1 MKISTAGKWAFV
13 VPFIAFIWAVARVWP
28 VLPAVMQDEYIYST
42 QSRFTPFAEQQF
54 PNYIYSWLYSST
66 SMFGDGFYQGAKGY
80 NAIFFFITLVFI
92 YLIAARIVGH
102 GWAVAVTTVSAVS
115 PIHAYVAYFMPESM
129 YMAFMFATIWVTLN
143 AVRDGHW
150 QRWLIA
156 GSMLGLTALVK
167 PHAFFALPAFLLVAI
182 VVTLKEENH
191 SFKKVILKTAA
202 FGASFFVV
210 KFAIGFAFAG
220 AKGLSIFGGY
230 GGVDALVNQIA
241 SGADAVN
248 QADGKSFAE
257 VFFSVTALQIPAHV
271 SILLLIAGLPLLL
284 SIRVLF
290 SSLKSKNPIS
300 ELGSFVVLVGIIS
313 FSFALVVAV
322 FEGYVSAGG
331 DDHSD
336 RVILRY
342 YEFIIPLLLILGL
355 AFEKY
360 VASKTWSRVI
370 QALVVIAGSTFVLAY
385 FPSSIETQFADSGLL
400 VGIMQTPGALV
411 IIYILELVGAA
422 LWVIRPQVSE
432 KWLGRALLPLMILIM
447 GMFSQT
453 ALMTQVGTQKAFFD
467 VAGQQSKPFLDG
479 VSGEELVIIGPMRT
493 QVFVAKFWIDK
504 AKIED
509 RLIPEKQ
516 VIEMSEVPN
525 AKYALL
531 LAGTGVAGE
540 HQVITEG
547 DGFALVKLRD

>member
-1 MKISTAGKWAFV
+1 MKISTAGKWAFT
-13 VPFIAFIWAVARVWP
+13 VPFITFIWAVARVWP
-28 VLPAVMQDEYIYST
+28 VLPAVMQDEYVYST

-66 SMFGDGFYQGAKGY
+66 SMCGDNFYQCAKGY
-80 NAIFFFITLVFI
+80 NAVFFFITLVFI

-102 GWAVAVTTVSAVS
+102 AWAVTVTTVSAVS

-150 QRWLIA
+150 QRWLLA

-182 VVTLKEENH
+182 IVSARESEH
-191 SFKKVILKTAA
+191 SFKRVALKTASFGVA
-202 FGASFFVV
+202 FLAV
-210 KFAIGFAFAG
+210 KYAIGFAFAG
-220 AKGLSIFGGY
+220 PAGLSLFGGY
-230 GGVDALVNQIA
+230 GGLDAVVNQIS

-248 QADGKSFAE
+248 QESAKSFGQ
-257 VFFSVTALQIPAHV
+257 VFFEVTAMQLPAHL
-271 SILLLIAGLPLLL
+271 SLLMLIAGLPLLL
-284 SIRVLF
+284 SLRVVF
-290 SSLKSKNPIS
+290 GAFKSKEPIS

-313 FSFALVVAV
+313 FSFAIVVAA
-322 FEGYVSAGG
+322 FEGFVSAGG

-336 RVILRY
+336 RIIMRY

-360 VASKTWSRVI
+360 VASKTLSRVI
-370 QALVVIAGSTFVLAY
+370 QSLVVIAGSTFVLVY
-385 FPSSIETQFADSGLL
+385 FQSSIESQFADSGLL
-400 VGIMQTPGALV
+400 VGILQTPGALV
-411 IIYILELVGAA
+411 TIYILEILGA
-422 LWVIRPQVSE
+422 LIWIFKPEISE
-432 KWLGRALLPLMILIM
+432 KWLGRALLPLMILFM
-447 GMFSQT
+447 GAFSQS

-467 VAGQQSKPFLDG
+467 VAGQQSKPFLEG
-479 VSGEELVIIGPMRT
+479 VEGKDIVIIGPMRT

-509 RLIPEKQ
+509 RLIPENQ

-525 AKYALL
+525 SKYALVMS
-531 LAGTGVAGE
+531 GTGVAGE
-540 HQVITEG
+540 HQVLTEG
-547 DGFALVKLRD
+547 EGFALIKLRD

>member
-1 MKISTAGKWAFV
+1 MKISTAGKWAFS
-13 VPFIAFIWAVARVWP
+13 VPFIAMFWAIARVWP

-54 PNYIYSWLYSST
+54 PNYIYSWLYSTT
-66 SMFGDGFYQGAKGY
+66 SVCGDNFYQCAKGF
-80 NAIFFFITLVFI
+80 NSVFFLITLVFI

-102 GWAVAVTTVSAVS
+102 AWAIVVATVSAVS

-167 PHAFFALPAFLLVAI
+167 PHAFFALPAFLLVALI
-182 VVTLKEENH
+182 VSAREEGH
-191 SFKKVILKTAA
+191 SFKRISLKVLSFAA
-202 FGASFFVV
+202 AFFVV

-220 AKGLSIFGGY
+220 ARGLSIFGGY

-241 SGADAVN
+241 SGAEAVN
-248 QADGKSFAE
+248 QSQAKSFGE
-257 VFFSVTALQIPAHV
+257 VFFSVTALQIPSHV

-284 SIRVLF
+284 SVRVLF
-290 SSLKSKNPIS
+290 SSIKSKSPIS

-336 RVILRY
+336 RIIMRY

-355 AFEKY
+355 SFEKY
-360 VASKTWSRVI
+360 VASKTLSRLL
-370 QALVVIAGSTFVLAY
+370 QAVVVIAASTFVLIY
-385 FPSSIETQFADSGLL
+385 FPSNIESQFADSGLL
-400 VGIMQTPGALV
+400 VGILQTPGALITIFIFEV
-411 IIYILELVGAA
+411 IGAL
-422 LWVIRPQVSE
+422 LWVMKPEISE
-432 KWLGRALLPLMILIM
+432 KWLGRALLPIMILIM
-447 GMFSQT
+447 GMVSQS

-467 VAGQQSKPFLDG
+467 VAGQDSRDYLRDVDG
-479 VSGEELVIIGPMRT
+479 KDIVIIGPMRT

-516 VIEMSEVPN
+516 VIEMEEVPN

-540 HQVITEG
+540 HQVITQG
-547 DGFALVKLRD
+547 DGYALVKLRD

>member
-1 MKISTAGKWAFV
+1 MKISTAGKWAFS
-13 VPFIAFIWAVARVWP
+13 VPFIATFWAIARVWP

-54 PNYIYSWLYSST
+54 PNYIYSWLYSTT
-66 SMFGDGFYQGAKGY
+66 SACGDNFYQCAKGY
-80 NAIFFFITLVFI
+80 NSVFFLITLVFI

-102 GWAVAVTTVSAVS
+102 AWAIVVATVSAVS

-167 PHAFFALPAFLLVAI
+167 PHAFFALPAFLLVALI
-182 VVTLKEENH
+182 VSAREEGH
-191 SFKKVILKTAA
+191 SFKRIALKVLSFAA
-202 FGASFFVV
+202 AFFVV

-220 AKGLSIFGGY
+220 ARGLSIFGGY

-241 SGADAVN
+241 SGAEAVN
-248 QADGKSFAE
+248 QSETKSFGE
-257 VFFSVTALQIPAHV
+257 VFFSVTALQIPSHV

-284 SIRVLF
+284 SVRVLF
-290 SSLKSKNPIS
+290 SSIKSKSPIS

-336 RVILRY
+336 RIIMRY

-355 AFEKY
+355 SFEKY
-360 VASKTWSRVI
+360 VASKTLSRLI
-370 QALVVIAGSTFVLAY
+370 QAVVVIAASTFVLIY
-385 FPSSIETQFADSGLL
+385 FPANIESQFADSGLL
-400 VGIMQTPGALV
+400 VGILQTPGALITIFIFEV
-411 IIYILELVGAA
+411 IGAL
-422 LWVIRPQVSE
+422 LWVMKPEISE
-432 KWLGRALLPLMILIM
+432 KWLGRALLPIMILIM
-447 GMFSQT
+447 GMVSQS

-467 VAGQQSKPFLDG
+467 VAGQDSRDYLRDVDG
-479 VSGEELVIIGPMRT
+479 KDIVIIGPMRT

-516 VIEMSEVPN
+516 VIEMEAVPN

-540 HQVITEG
+540 HQVITQG
-547 DGFALVKLRD
+547 DGYALVKLRD

>member
-1 MKISTAGKWAFV
+1 MFWA
-13 VPFIAFIWAVARVWP
+13 IARVWP

-54 PNYIYSWLYSST
+54 PNYIYSWLYSTT
-66 SMFGDGFYQGAKGY
+66 SACGDNFYQCAKGY
-80 NAIFFFITLVFI
+80 NSVFFLITLVFI

-102 GWAVAVTTVSAVS
+102 AWAIVVATVSAVS

-167 PHAFFALPAFLLVAI
+167 PHAFFALPAFLLVALI
-182 VVTLKEENH
+182 VSAREEGH
-191 SFKKVILKTAA
+191 SFKRIALKVLSFAA
-202 FGASFFVV
+202 AFFVV

-220 AKGLSIFGGY
+220 ARGLSIFGGY

-241 SGADAVN
+241 SGAEAVN
-248 QADGKSFAE
+248 QSETKSFGE
-257 VFFSVTALQIPAHV
+257 VFFSVTALQIPSHV

-284 SIRVLF
+284 SVRVLF
-290 SSLKSKNPIS
+290 SSIKSKSPIS

-336 RVILRY
+336 RIIMRY

-355 AFEKY
+355 SFEKY
-360 VASKTWSRVI
+360 VASKTLSRLI
-370 QALVVIAGSTFVLAY
+370 QAVVVIAASTFVLIY
-385 FPSSIETQFADSGLL
+385 FPANIESQFADSGLL
-400 VGIMQTPGALV
+400 VGILQTPGALITIFIFEV
-411 IIYILELVGAA
+411 IGAL
-422 LWVIRPQVSE
+422 LWVMKPEISE
-432 KWLGRALLPLMILIM
+432 KWLGRASLPIMILIM
-447 GMFSQT
+447 GMVSQS

-467 VAGQQSKPFLDG
+467 VAGQDSREYLRDVDG
-479 VSGEELVIIGPMRT
+479 KDIVIIGPMRT

-516 VIEMSEVPN
+516 VIEMEAVPN

-540 HQVITEG
+540 HQVITQG
-547 DGFALVKLRD
+547 DGYALVKLRD

>member
-1 MKISTAGKWAFV
+1 MKISTAGKWAFS
-13 VPFIAFIWAVARVWP
+13 VPFIAMFWAIARVWP

-54 PNYIYSWLYSST
+54 PNYIYSWLYSTT
-66 SMFGDGFYQGAKGY
+66 SACGDNFYQCAKGY
-80 NAIFFFITLVFI
+80 NSVFFLITLVFI

-102 GWAVAVTTVSAVS
+102 AWAIVVATVSAVS

-167 PHAFFALPAFLLVAI
+167 PHAFFALPAFLLVALI
-182 VVTLKEENH
+182 VSAREEGH
-191 SFKKVILKTAA
+191 SFKRIALKVLSFAA
-202 FGASFFVV
+202 AFFVV

-220 AKGLSIFGGY
+220 ARGLSIFGGY

-241 SGADAVN
+241 SGAEAVN
-248 QADGKSFAE
+248 QSETKSFGE
-257 VFFSVTALQIPAHV
+257 VFFSVTALQIPSHV

-284 SIRVLF
+284 SVRVLF
-290 SSLKSKNPIS
+290 SSIKSKSPIS

-336 RVILRY
+336 RIIMRY

-355 AFEKY
+355 SFEKY
-360 VASKTWSRVI
+360 VASKTLSRLI
-370 QALVVIAGSTFVLAY
+370 QAVVVIAASTFVLIY
-385 FPSSIETQFADSGLL
+385 FPANIESQFADSGLL
-400 VGIMQTPGALV
+400 VGILQTPGALITIFIFEV
-411 IIYILELVGAA
+411 IGAL
-422 LWVIRPQVSE
+422 LWVMKPEISE
-432 KWLGRALLPLMILIM
+432 KWLGRALLPIMILIM
-447 GMFSQT
+447 GMVSQS

-467 VAGQQSKPFLDG
+467 VAGQDSRDYLRDVDG
-479 VSGEELVIIGPMRT
+479 KDIVIIGPMRT

-516 VIEMSEVPN
+516 VIEMEAVPN

-540 HQVITEG
+540 HQVITQG
-547 DGFALVKLRD
+547 DGYALVKLRD